1 MSRTF
6 AEILLFASLVLNAG
20 LLIFIA
26 GVLRRV
32 MNDMDDPAF
41 RRFVSSLVL
50 HSKKSPFM
58 IVGLNL
64 PLLVAIPYFSFD
76 GFSNHWLLAGLI
88 LWLVAGS
95 IAKAIKLPIY
105 KAIATVET
113 SDTELHDARRRMNAA
128 NLFQA
133 SLNSIAALLALVP
146 FAK

>member
-6 AEILLFASLVLNAG
+6 SETLLFASLVLNAT

-26 GVLRRV
+26 GVLRKV
-32 MNDMDDPAF
+32 MNDMDALAF
-41 RRFVSSLVL
+41 RHFVDSLVR

-58 IVGLNL
+58 IIGLNL
-64 PLLVAIPYFSFD
+64 PLLGAIPYFYFY
-76 GFSNHWLLAGLI
+76 GFANRWLLAGLT

-105 KAIATVET
+105 KTIATVEAT
-113 SDTELHDARRRMNAA
+113 DAQLHDARRRMNAA

-133 SLNSIAALLALVP
+133 ALNSIAALLALVP
-146 FAK
+146 FIK

>member
-20 LLIFIA
+20 LLVFIA
-26 GVLRRV
+26 GVLRKV

-41 RRFVSSLVL
+41 RQFVSSLVR

-64 PLLVAIPYFSFD
+64 PFLGAIPYFYFY
-76 GFSNHWLLAGLI
+76 GFANRWLLAGLI

-95 IAKAIKLPIY
+95 IAKTIKLPIY
-105 KAIATVET
+105 KAVET
-113 SDTELHDARRRMNAA
+113 LEATDAQLHDTRRRMNVA

-133 SLNSIAALLALVP
+133 ALNSIAALLAILPLVR
-146 FAK
+146 